1 KQNHRAFDR
10 NDDEAIRVRRATVNR
25 CLAQLKAALNRAG
38 RNGNVTD
45 RNAWQRVEP
54 FKSVGAARER
64 YLTIAEAT
72 RLLNG
77 CDHDFRLLCRAALET
92 GARYGELTQLKIADF
107 NPDTGMLLIRKSKS
121 GKPRDVVLTN
131 EGQEFFKQVCAGRA
145 RDEIMLRRD
154 NGAPW

>member
-1 KQNHRAFDR
+1 MAESRAFQ
-10 NDDEAIRVRRATVNR
+10 E
-25 CLAQLKAALNRAG
+25 C
-38 RNGNVTD
+38 
-45 RNAWQRVEP
+45 
-54 FKSVGAARER
+54 GAARER

-121 GKPRDVVLTN
+121 GNPRDVVLTN
-131 EGQEFFKQVCAGRA
+131 EWQEFFKQVCAGRA
-145 RDEIMLRRD
+145 RDDIMLRRD
-154 NGAPW
+154 NGAPWGNSNQQFSMQRACARAKILPAVGFHQRTEV